1 MKIYCAHS
9 SLFDFRKEF
18 YEVLDIGFQASSHIF
33 IFPHQSPNILANSKE
48 NIRTSDFLLAEV
60 SYPATGLGIEMG
72 WADSFGVPILA
83 VYQAGKIPSKSITI
97 LTENVTEYTSSEQ
110 LINIVRKFIEMTK

>member
-9 SLFDFRKEF
+9 SLFDFHNLF
-18 YEVLDIGFQASSHIF
+18 YKVLDTGFRGSANTF

-48 NIRTSDFLLAEV
+48 DIRTSDFLLAEV

-72 WADSFGVPILA
+72 WADSFDVPILA
-83 VYQAGKIPSKSITI
+83 VYQAGKIPSKSINI
-97 LTENVTEYTSSEQ
+97 LTESVAEYTSSEE